1 MRKSTL
7 TTRIAVAAGL
17 CAMSFTLA
25 GCITGAD
32 ARHAEFL
39 GNPTPDL
46 DTYAETRNDMDN
58 RAATVL
64 DTNFRRLNDD
74 LDRIFFMDRPMRSR
88 YPIPY

>member
-1 MRKSTL
+1 MRKSSSVVRVSL
-7 TTRIAVAAGL
+7 AAGL
-17 CAMSFTLA
+17 CAMSLSLV

-46 DTYAETRNDMDN
+46 DTLAMSRAEMDN
-58 RAATVL
+58 RAATTL
-64 DTNFRRLNDD
+64 DTNFREMNDA
-74 LDRIFFMDRPMRSR
+74 LDRMFFMDRPMRGG